1 MACAWN
7 GQLSYLLAGNG
18 KHYCTFTFLP
28 DEPAL
33 SDCSSGLSVRLHTGL
48 FFTQRRSNSAVWE
61 RMLVYIS
68 ANSAVF
74 SSALSLF
81 EHYIL

>member
-1 MACAWN
+1 MDGAWN
-7 GQLSYLLAGNG
+7 GRLSNLSAGNS
-18 KHYCTFTFLP
+18 KPHCTFTFLP

-33 SDCSSGLSVRLHTGL
+33 SDCSSGLSMRLHTGL
-48 FFTQRRSNSAVWE
+48 FLTERRSAVWE
-61 RMLVYIS
+61 CMLLYIS